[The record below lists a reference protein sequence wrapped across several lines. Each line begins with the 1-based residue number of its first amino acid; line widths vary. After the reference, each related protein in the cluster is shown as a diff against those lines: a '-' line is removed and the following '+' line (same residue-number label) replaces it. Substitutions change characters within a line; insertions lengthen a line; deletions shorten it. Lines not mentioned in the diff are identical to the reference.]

1 MKVAVIG
8 SGIIGMACAYRL
20 AQRGCEVV
28 VLAGRT
34 PGSGA
39 SSSNAGWIVPA
50 ESCPVPG
57 PGIVLQTMKWMLHR
71 DSPLYVR
78 PSVTPSFLTFMAGM
92 LRACNATAF
101 WHGFDATVRL
111 AAGTMDELDAWVAD
125 GIAFEMHREGELR
138 AYVTHKEFEAAA
150 AGLDHQRRAG
160 FEPEE
165 LTGDEAR
172 RLIPELSDAV
182 VHAIRFPNE
191 RHIRPSSL
199 VAGLVARCR
208 EVGVTIVESPVERA
222 WARPS
227 GRAEL
232 RGPFGSVTADAVIIA
247 AGAWSGK
254 VARLFGASVP
264 IRPGKGYAVDYVP
277 SPSTMRTA
285 VMLSEAHCAVTPFD
299 GGLRVAGTMEFGPL
313 DEKVND
319 IRVRAIK
326 EAPRRYFRD
335 WDPEAP
341 SEAPTAGLRPMTPD
355 GLPVIG
361 RLDPYQNVYIASG
374 HAMLGVTLAART
386 ATELSKMVLD
396 GRTPEVLAPFS
407 PRRFSA

>member
-8 SGIIGMACAYRL
+8 SGIIGLACAYRL

-39 SSSNAGWIVPA
+39 SVGNAGWIVPA
-50 ESCPVPG
+50 ESGPVPG
-57 PGIVLQTMKWMLHR
+57 PGIVLQTLKWMLHR

-78 PSVTPSFLTFMAGM
+78 PSVRPSFLAFMTGM
-92 LRACNATAF
+92 LRACNATSYR
-101 WHGFDATVRL
+101 HGFDATVRL

-138 AYVTHKEFEAAA
+138 AYVTHGEFEAAA
-150 AGLDHQRRAG
+150 AGLDHLLRAG
-160 FEPEE
+160 FEPEV
-165 LTGDEAR
+165 LSGDEAR
-172 RLIPELSDAV
+172 RLIPELSEAV
-182 VHAIRFPNE
+182 VHGIRFPNE
-191 RHIRPSSL
+191 RHVRPASL

-208 EVGVTIVESPVERA
+208 ELGVAIVEGPVERG
-222 WARPS
+222 WALPS
-227 GRAEL
+227 GGAEL
-232 RGPFGSVTADAVIIA
+232 RGPFGSVAVDAVIVA

-277 SPSTMRTA
+277 SPSTMRTP
-285 VMLSEAHCAVTPFD
+285 VMLAEAHCVMTPLA
-299 GGLRVAGTMEFGPL
+299 GGLRVAGTMEFGAL

-326 EAPRRYFRD
+326 RAPRRYFRD
-335 WDPEAP
+335 WDPDAP
-341 SEAPTAGLRPMTPD
+341 SGAPTVGLRPMAPD

-386 ATELSKMVLD
+386 ATELSTMVLD
-396 GRTPEVLAPFS
+396 GTMPEVLAPFS
-407 PRRFSA
+407 PRRFGA

>member
-8 SGIIGMACAYRL
+8 SGIIGLACAYRL
-20 AQRGCEVV
+20 AQRGGEVV

-39 SSSNAGWIVPA
+39 SSSNAGWIAPA
-50 ESCPVPG
+50 ESGPVPG
-57 PGIVLQTMKWMLHR
+57 PGIVLQTLKWMLHR
-71 DSPLYVR
+71 DSPFYVR
-78 PSVTPSFLTFMAGM
+78 PSVRPSFLTFMAGM
-92 LRACNATAF
+92 LRACNASSYR
-101 WHGFDATVRL
+101 HGFDATARL

-138 AYVTHKEFEAAA
+138 AYVTDKEFEAAA
-150 AGLDHQRRAG
+150 LGLEHLRRAG
-160 FEPEE
+160 FEPEV

-172 RLIPELSDAV
+172 RLVPELSDGV
-182 VHAIRFPNE
+182 VGALRFPNE
-191 RHIRPSSL
+191 RHVRPASL

-208 EVGVTIVESPVERA
+208 ELGVAIVESPVERA
-222 WARPS
+222 WALPS
-227 GRAEL
+227 GGAEL
-232 RGPFGSVTADAVIIA
+232 RGPFGAVAADAAIIA

-254 VARLFGASVP
+254 VARLFDASVP
-264 IRPGKGYAVDYVP
+264 IRPGKGYAIDYVP
-277 SPSTMRTA
+277 SPATIRTA
-285 VMLSEAHCAVTPFD
+285 VLLSEAHCVVTPLE

-361 RLDPYQNVYIASG
+361 RLSSYRNVYIASG

-386 ATELSKMVLD
+386 ATELSTMVLD
-396 GRTPEVLAPFS
+396 GTTPEILAPFS
-407 PRRFSA
+407 PKRFNA